1 MKAAV
6 IGLGVEGKKAVNSLL
21 NHGWDVYATDLNSKV
36 DLSDLE
42 LPMISMNLVSGDETV
57 SIVSDNLT
65 VDLGF
70 SNSHAIEECDAI
82 AISPSMYGGAFANKL
97 LEKGK
102 LLSNVVTKH
111 KDLFTIGITG
121 TNGKTTTT
129 SMIYNIAK
137 ASGKKVITNNTGA
150 NLFPG
155 IVTTFIDNYKFR

>member
-70 SNSHAIEECDAI
+70 QIH
-82 AISPSMYGGAFANKL
+82 MQLK
-97 LEKGK
+97 
-102 LLSNVVTKH
+102 NVTQ
-111 KDLFTIGITG
+111 
-121 TNGKTTTT
+121 
-129 SMIYNIAK
+129 
-137 ASGKKVITNNTGA
+137 
-150 NLFPG
+150 
-155 IVTTFIDNYKFR
+155 

>member
-82 AISPSMYGGAFANKL
+82 AISPSMYGGAFANTAARRPEADQRRGGRCGAGVFIL
-97 LEKGK
+97 ALRRHTVPGGQCPAAVCGK
-102 LLSNVVTKH
+102 IRAGSCQP
-111 KDLFTIGITG
+111 
-121 TNGKTTTT
+121 
-129 SMIYNIAK
+129 A
-137 ASGKKVITNNTGA
+137 AAGA
-150 NLFPG
+150 AAEAGSPPAAG
-155 IVTTFIDNYKFR
+155 S

>member
-82 AISPSMYGGAFANKL
+82 AISPSTVSYTHLDVYKRQVGKCYKL
-97 LEKGK
+97 
-102 LLSNVVTKH
+102 
-111 KDLFTIGITG
+111 
-121 TNGKTTTT
+121 
-129 SMIYNIAK
+129 
-137 ASGKKVITNNTGA
+137 KV
-150 NLFPG
+150 
-155 IVTTFIDNYKFR
+155 